1 MLGVRTAFVGPVI
14 SAALQCSCTP
24 LTIVCCHHRRP
35 KDANIFRVLTIASG
49 RGSTIMFNVNLFVNF
64 FEKEFNENKVDLSP
78 VLNQNLS
85 KNVYLEN
92 IRFIVQ

>member
-1 MLGVRTAFVGPVI
+1 
-14 SAALQCSCTP
+14 
-24 LTIVCCHHRRP
+24 
-35 KDANIFRVLTIASG
+35 
-49 RGSTIMFNVNLFVNF
+49 MFNVNLFVNF